1 MVCKGSGGDDDG
13 SGPGVSGLRGWGR
26 GAGLRGGVGVGV
38 GRTGGAGVF
47 VALHPRG
54 TVGRAGSGA
63 GRRGDLWV
71 SVGPASAVPRR
82 LLAGSRRLW
91 SRLRSELLRGG
102 AGPQLREERVG
113 ASPSCWSA
121 PVCLPAGAVLQSFGF
136 ESFAVGWWLSRTC
149 TLGDR

>member
-1 MVCKGSGGDDDG
+1 MVCKGSGSGDDG
-13 SGPGVSGLRGWGR
+13 WGAGVSGLRGWGR
-26 GAGLRGGVGVGV
+26 GAGLRGGGGVGV
-38 GRTGGAGVF
+38 GRTGEAGVY
-47 VALHPRG
+47 VAVRPRG
-54 TVGRAGSGA
+54 TAGRAGSGA
-63 GRRGDLWV
+63 GRRGELWV

-91 SRLRSELLRGG
+91 SRLHSELLRGG

-113 ASPSCWSA
+113 ASPSCWSG
-121 PVCLPAGAVLQSFGF
+121 PVSLPAGAVLQSFGF